1 MIIGSLAIKHHF
13 PDHNREVKDID
24 IAISSKHNP
33 EINSQYRIERLENS
47 VLLDYVKEVYGYMPE
62 YCPPDELY
70 TLKIS
75 HIFWDVFWE
84 KNMWDTVFLQEKGC
98 KLIRP
103 LFDKLYQYWNKVHGK
118 NKRSD
123 LKMSAEDFFD
133 NALNYHIDH
142 DTMHEML
149 IKHPYFEN
157 QDKPTYTLILKDGAE
172 VEVDENKYNNL
183 TEQQKF
189 NLVFEEVAVMA
200 TERYS
205 KRYYKAAYNRMLKK
219 FIIGHAPIWEALWI
233 IENYKNLSTNI
244 PFNFLKFLN
253 ENGNNNDN

>member
-1 MIIGSLAIKHHF
+1 MIIGSVAIKHHF
-13 PDHNREVKDID
+13 PEHNREVKDVD
-24 IAISSKHNP
+24 LAVSDEHTPSV
-33 EINSQYRIERLENS
+33 NSAYRVERLQNPILLEYVSNS
-47 VLLDYVKEVYGYMPE
+47 HGHIPE
-62 YCPPDELY
+62 YCPADELY

-84 KNMWDTVFLQEKGC
+84 KNMWDIVFLKERGC
-98 KLIRP
+98 KLIKP
-103 LFDKLYQYWNKVHGK
+103 LFEKLYMYWNKVHGK
-118 NKRSD
+118 NRRSD

-133 NALNYHIDH
+133 NALNYPIDH
-142 DTMHEML
+142 DTIHEIL
-149 IKHPYFEN
+149 IKHSYFEG

-172 VEVDENKYNNL
+172 VEVDESKYNTL
-183 TEQQKF
+183 TDLQKF

-200 TERYS
+200 AERYS
-205 KRYYKAAYNRMLKK
+205 KRYYKSAYNRMLKK

-253 ENGNNNDN
+253 DNTNN